1 MAEGSS
7 KRSKKR
13 QKKSQQSSRPNQVG
27 PRSVS
32 NQSESDNFSTLGTT
46 SNSILGNSLPQ
57 KEMATVYKVVDIEG
71 KGLGCVA
78 LTDIKRGAL
87 ILNETP
93 QMQSSGK
100 TLYEAS
106 QNGRVTEWV
115 KSLLKSFNQ
124 MNDAEQLEF
133 MTLCNIYDF
142 QELPFCKKRIITEMI
157 VGEKSQEQDFVET
170 LVKTINS
177 QIDKIEKDPKKAEK
191 ILKIC
196 KTFVT
201 NCYSSGV
208 PMKTSRFNHSCRPNA
223 TPFSTPSGQ
232 NQIRAVKGQVI
243 SESNFAALNFLK
255 HLQACI

>member
-1 MAEGSS
+1 MAGGSS
-7 KRSKKR
+7 KKSKKR
-13 QKKSQQSSRPNQVG
+13 QNH
-27 PRSVS
+27 
-32 NQSESDNFSTLGTT
+32 
-46 SNSILGNSLPQ
+46 ILGNSLSQ
-57 KEMATVYKVVDIEG
+57 NEMATVYKVVDIEG

-78 LTDIKRGAL
+78 LTEIKRGAL

-93 QMQSSGK
+93 QIQSSGK

-106 QNGRVTEWV
+106 QTGQVTEWI
-115 KSLLKSFNQ
+115 KSLLKSFNHL
-124 MNDAEQLEF
+124 NEADQLEF
-133 MTLCNIYDF
+133 MTLCNNYDF

-191 ILKIC
+191 VLKIC
-196 KTFVT
+196 KIFFT

-243 SESNFAALNFLK
+243 SE
-255 HLQACI
+255 